1 MSTFASSS
9 QPIAHP
15 KAQVGALAPGAR
27 SVTTYCW
34 FVYPFTLPGNSS
46 STPILATQYEASY
59 AYNQKAMSCCE
70 SVSKSRCVIS
80 STADQDSAIPPH

>member
-15 KAQVGALAPGAR
+15 KAQVGSTSTWCT

-46 STPILATQYEASY
+46 STPILATQYEAV

-80 STADQDSAIPPH
+80 STADQDSAISPH